1 MSKEKLNDKKYVNN
15 NTTSEIWLHN
25 ELINKEKKK

>member
-1 MSKEKLNDKKYVNN
+1 MSKEKLNDKKYVN